1 MLPRTRVCADPSR
14 PGPGAAHVGALP
26 PSWFA
31 DRGDVTAAAGEGSVH
46 STIISTPK
54 SSRNGDTGH
63 EGPRGAL
70 LDERGGNGRADRPR
84 NSVQHAALEPE
95 TSRVLQ
101 PHTRCP
107 RRNDVD
113 IFQQDMWEIAT
124 ATETAMKRNPPVYH
138 GFSKTG
144 KKRKIGESVPK
155 PRQCCHVPV
164 GSPSAGSSLG
174 KVIRRACP

>member
-1 MLPRTRVCADPSR
+1 MRTRAGQAQARPMSAPSPL
-14 PGPGAAHVGALP
+14 PGSQTEVTSLQLQERALCY
-26 PSWFA
+26 
-31 DRGDVTAAAGEGSVH
+31 